1 MKIPLV
7 RDVFSLLCPP
17 VFPAG
22 WGEDGGGGGR
32 GRRSN
37 EGEGLLK
44 RKNTKIKIRI
54 PKIKS

>member
-7 RDVFSLLCPP
+7 QDAFSLLCPP

-32 GRRSN
+32 RSN

-44 RKNTKIKIRI
+44 RKNTKIKIRV